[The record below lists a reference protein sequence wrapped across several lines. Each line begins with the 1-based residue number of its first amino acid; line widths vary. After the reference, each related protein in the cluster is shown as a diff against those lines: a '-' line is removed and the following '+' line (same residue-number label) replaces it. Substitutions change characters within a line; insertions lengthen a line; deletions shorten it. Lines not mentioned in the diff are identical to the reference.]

1 MARLYKRI
9 DNILATAAENVIR
22 RAKANLEDG
31 ELKNSLRYEPK
42 GSGSIKII
50 MEDYGIFKDKGVT
63 GASHSDFKGKRKKIN
78 KSVGGFKFNKKVI
91 KGEKSIDRWMYKKGI
106 QGRDKAGRF
115 IKRSSTNF
123 LIRRSIAQH
132 GIKPSLFLTK
142 PYERFLTE
150 IKQEFNNLGR
160 DLIKDINGSN

>member
-31 ELKNSLRYEPK
+31 QLKNSLRYEPK

-63 GASHSDFKGKRKKIN
+63 GANHSDFKGKRKKIN
-78 KSVGGFKFNKKVI
+78 RSVGGFKFNKKVI

-115 IKRSSTNF
+115 IKRKTTNF

-160 DLIKDINGSN
+160 DLIKDINESN